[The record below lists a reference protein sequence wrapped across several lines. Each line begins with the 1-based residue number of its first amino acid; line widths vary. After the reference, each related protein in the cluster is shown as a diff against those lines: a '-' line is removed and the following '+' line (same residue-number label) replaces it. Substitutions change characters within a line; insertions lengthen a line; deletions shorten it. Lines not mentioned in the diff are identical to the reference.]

1 MKITAE
7 HQQEDKM
14 TKQKHMDIEA
24 SSDNT
29 DLEELTERVK
39 RVLDIRDRKF
49 GFPAKTYP
57 KCFVGSEAV
66 AQLVEQGIASD
77 DEDAVCIG
85 NMMLNAGVFH
95 HVLDAHPFK
104 NDNLFYRFLSDEDHG
119 RVARKPNGSAVS
131 WADFIA
137 PLTSV
142 KGRNLT
148 LQPEIPERNQELAAF
163 IQIDLESCGI
173 SPLDDYNTELLDYLH
188 PKGWVDPTPKPSYN
202 LVVIGAGAGGLVSA
216 AGAAGV
222 GARVALIESHLLGG
236 DCLTVGCV
244 PSKALLRCAKAA
256 AAVRNASAFG
266 IKINGD
272 ISVDFGFI
280 MERMRRLRASIAPT
294 DSAKRYTEK
303 LGVDVF
309 FGKGRF
315 TGKNTIEVNGKTLT
329 FAKAVMA
336 TGGTAAIPNIP
347 GLKQGPHLT
356 NATIFNLTELPAR
369 MGVIGAGPIGIELA
383 QAFQRFGSQVTV
395 FSRSNRI
402 LPKEDLDAA
411 KIVENSLRRD
421 GVTFAYN
428 SKYKGVES
436 RNGEPPVTLVL
447 DDGSGERML
456 EFDALLVA
464 TGRKPAVRGLGL
476 KDAGIEYDER
486 MGVKVND
493 RLQTTNPDVFAVG
506 DVASKYQF
514 THMAD
519 FMARLVIRNA
529 LFFGR
534 DNFSNLIVPWATY
547 TEPEVAH
554 VGLYEKDLR
563 ERNTAFVTFTRD
575 FSDVDRGIVD
585 GETEGFVRIHV
596 KKGTDQILGAT
607 IVGSHAGDMISEITV
622 AMQGGMGLGKLASVI
637 HPYPTVAEAIRQ
649 CGDAY
654 NRGRLTPTVKGLFS
668 RLMAFK
674 R

>member
-1 MKITAE
+1 
-7 HQQEDKM
+7 M
-14 TKQKHMDIEA
+14 TKEEHMDGEA
-24 SSDNT
+24 SFDNA
-29 DLEELTERVK
+29 DLEELGARVK
-39 RVLDIRDRKF
+39 SALDIRDRKY
-49 GFPAKTYP
+49 GFPSKIYP

-66 AQLVEQGIASD
+66 TQLVQEGIASD
-77 DEDAVCIG
+77 EDDAVRIG
-85 NMMLNAGVFH
+85 NMMLNAGMFH

-104 NDNLFYRFLSDEDHG
+104 NEELFYRFVSDEDHG
-119 RVARKPNGSAVS
+119 TVARKPDGSAGR
-131 WADFIA
+131 WADFMA
-137 PLTSV
+137 PLTSGED
-142 KGRNLT
+142 KILT
-148 LQPEIPERNQELAAF
+148 LQAEIPERDPDSASFAQV
-163 IQIDLESCGI
+163 DLEACGI
-173 SPLDDYNTELLDYLH
+173 APLDKHNTEFLDLLH

-216 AGAAGV
+216 ASAAGV

-256 AAVRNASAFG
+256 AAVRNAAEFG
-266 IKINGD
+266 VKINGD
-272 ISVDFGFI
+272 VSVDFGFV
-280 MERMRRLRASIAPT
+280 MERMRRLRASIAPV
-294 DSAKRYTEK
+294 DSAQRYSAK

-309 FGKGRF
+309 IGKGTF
-315 TGKNTIEVNGKTLT
+315 TGKNTIEVNGQTLN
-329 FAKAVMA
+329 FAKAVVA
-336 TGGTAAIPNIP
+336 TGGTAAVPNIP
-347 GLKQGPHLT
+347 GLQQVPYLT
-356 NATIFNLTELPAR
+356 NASIFNLTDLPAR
-369 MGVIGAGPIGIELA
+369 LGVIGAGPIGLELA

-395 FSRSNRI
+395 FSRSDKI
-402 LPKEDLDAA
+402 LPKEDPDAA

-428 SKYKGVES
+428 VNYKGVES
-436 RNGEPPVTLVL
+436 RGRKPPVTMVL
-447 DDGSGERML
+447 ENGSGERTL

-464 TGRKPAVRGLGL
+464 AGRKPAVKGLGL
-476 KDAGIEYDER
+476 EDAGVEYDER
-486 MGVKVND
+486 MGVAVND
-493 RLQTTNPDVFAVG
+493 RLQTTNPNIYAVG

-519 FMARLVIRNA
+519 FGARLVIRNA

-534 DNFSNLIVPWATY
+534 DNFSNLLIPWATY
-547 TEPEVAH
+547 TDPEVAH
-554 VGLYEKDLR
+554 VGLYEKDLQ
-563 ERNTAFVTFTRD
+563 ERNIAFATFTRE

-585 GETEGFVRIHV
+585 GETEGFVKIHV

-622 AMQGGMGLGKLASVI
+622 AMQSGMGLGKLANVI
-637 HPYPTVAEAIRQ
+637 HPYPTAAEAIRQ

-654 NRGRLTPTVKGLFS
+654 NRGRLTPTVKGIFN